1 MDTSKLE
8 VGMRV
13 KNYKV
18 LCELLGEP
26 TKAGNPRIRQLNDFT
41 RYFNYEKQ
49 GHAFIIT
56 EILNKP
62 KPKIDKR
69 KDPKREPHNRKSFK
83 QFKISKEY
91 EMRNGVYKI
100 THEERIYIGSTFRD
114 EGFRARFR
122 QHLYK
127 TNKTY
132 TRDMLLKGGKF
143 EILWMCP
150 ENLEDEYVVR
160 KIEEGFIKYFKE
172 NTTLNVMN
180 KKEETNIARGKTG
193 KRKVEKNKAPRYK
206 KIRVNKKDYERV
218 LEFMK
223 LNNIDFK

>member
-1 MDTSKLE
+1 MDVSKLE

-13 KNYKV
+13 KNYRV
-18 LCELLGEP
+18 LCELLGEKVK
-26 TKAGNPRIRQLNDFT
+26 TGEAKILQVEDMG
-41 RYFNYEKQ
+41 RYFDYKKD
-49 GHAFIIT
+49 GISFIIQ
-56 EILNKP
+56 EIHSTPSKRVDRRKETNKYGN
-62 KPKIDKR
+62 
-69 KDPKREPHNRKSFK
+69 NRKEFK
-83 QFKISKEY
+83 QFKIPLEL
-91 EMRNGVYKI
+91 ENRRGVYKI
-100 THEERIYIGSTFRD
+100 TQGKNIYIGSTFRNK
-114 EGFRARFR
+114 GFRARFR

-160 KIEEGFIKYFKE
+160 KIEEDFIKYFKE

-180 KKEETNIARGKTG
+180 KKEDTNIARGKAG
-193 KRKVEKNKAPRYK
+193 KKKVKKDKAPRYK
-206 KIRVNKKDYERV
+206 KIRVNEKDYERV